1 MKYIIHNKEVIQPE
15 SQQVFFEEEVRKEVK
30 GLEKLLQAYKKELTL
45 EVRLQADGEQPKSRT
60 YDLSVSLPLKSTPL
74 VVAGKGPK
82 VLALGQEL
90 LDQLSQEVK
99 MQLARER
106 KEYLHKRKRR
116 QAEKIHQQVDTL
128 ASHKKEDNKQA
139 FTGLLA
145 ESLPAIQKYV
155 RRRLKMAHA
164 FRLVKNQA
172 ISPQELVDEIYL
184 RIFEQF
190 NAKPEAAEQLLP
202 WMYRI
207 ADEVLAEELQEIDF
221 ERNQVTDL
229 NRIVWAEISSLEEN
243 FTAEADGDLVMVDEL
258 DIPSFN
264 QAYYPAH
271 TIIEEEARDNTPAED
286 GKNQAAILEQLDER
300 QAHQV
305 ISTTLAGLPV
315 LQRSVFD
322 LFWLEGLEPAEISF
336 IKQISVQ
343 EVEALLADTRRLMAE
358 KLVSLAKA

>member
-15 SQQVFFEEEVRKEVK
+15 SQQVFFEAEVRKEVK

-45 EVRLQADGEQPKSRT
+45 EILLQADGEQPKSRT
-60 YDLSVSLPLKSTPL
+60 YDMSVSLPLKSKPL

-82 VLALGQEL
+82 ALALGQDL
-90 LDQLSQEVK
+90 LDQLSHEVK
-99 MQLARER
+99 RQLVRER

-116 QAEKIHQQVDTL
+116 QAEKIQQQVDTL
-128 ASHKKEDNKQA
+128 ASHKKEDNKQG
-139 FTGLLA
+139 FTALLA
-145 ESLPAIQKYV
+145 ESLPAIQQYV

-164 FRLVKNQA
+164 FRLVRNQA

-190 NAKPEAAEQLLP
+190 NAKPDAAEQLLP

-207 ADEVLAEELQEIDF
+207 ADEVLAEQLQEIDF
-221 ERNQVTDL
+221 ERNLTDL
-229 NRIVWAEISSLEEN
+229 NKIVWAEISSLEEN

-258 DIPSFN
+258 DIPTFN

-271 TIIEEEARDNTPAED
+271 TIIQEDAGDNTPAED
-286 GKNQAAILEQLDER
+286 GKAQAALLEQLDER

-305 ISTTLAGLPV
+305 ISTTLANLPA

-322 LFWLEGLEPAEISF
+322 LFWLEGMDPAEISF